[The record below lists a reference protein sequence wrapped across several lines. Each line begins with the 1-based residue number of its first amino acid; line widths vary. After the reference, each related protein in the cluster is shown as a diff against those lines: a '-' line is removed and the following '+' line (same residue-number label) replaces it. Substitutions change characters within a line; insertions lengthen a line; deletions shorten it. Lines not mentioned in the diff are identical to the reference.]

1 MAIQQRI
8 TAVDG
13 PFGGRA
19 GLPRGKEGV
28 EAEGVDGALDVAGTA
43 RKTRLGV
50 ERAKKGVGLEV
61 GGGEALAGE
70 GGEGLIFGVDFVDD
84 PGRDWIAKRRR

>member
-1 MAIQQRI
+1 MAIEQRI

-13 PFGGRA
+13 PFGGGA
-19 GLPRGKEGV
+19 GLPRGEEGV

-43 RKTRLGV
+43 RKTRLGG
-50 ERAKKGVGLEV
+50 EGAEKGAGLEV

-70 GGEGLIFGVDFVDD
+70 SGEGLVLGVDFVDD
-84 PGRDWIAKRRR
+84 PGRDWIAERR